1 MAGEIEREKFKKA
14 KSARRRRRRMQI
26 LRLRSDDL
34 VEVESDDLST
44 SSSSPSSSSSSSMAT
59 LSSQSP
65 LSDFETAN
73 LPAAIGTLT
82 AGGDVPCFSH
92 GSASVCGR
100 RREMEDTVAVSPAL
114 IGGGASSETYDFFG
128 VYDGHGGDAV
138 AKACAEGLH
147 LVLAAEVERRL
158 RLAAAAPPEA
168 AEEMWRKAIGECFA
182 KVDEEVVMKGSR
194 AEAEAEGTVG
204 STAVVAVVGT
214 RRIVVGNCGD
224 SRAVLSRGGV
234 AFPLSR
240 DHKPNRPDELERVEA
255 AGGRVINWDGYRI
268 LGVLATSRSIGD
280 HYLKPYVTCEPEVTV
295 TDRTIHDEFLILA
308 SDGLWDVVSNED
320 ACAVTKRCLARRSAI
335 NGAASTEAAAVLVEL
350 ALSRGSKD
358 NISVIVVELK
368 RICGGGEGH

>member
-1 MAGEIEREKFKKA
+1 MAGETEREKFKKA
-14 KSARRRRRRMQI
+14 KSARRRRRRLEI

-44 SSSSPSSSSSSSMAT
+44 SSSSLSLSSSSSSMAT

-65 LSDFETAN
+65 PSDFETDN
-73 LPAAIGTLT
+73 LAGAIGALT
-82 AGGDVPCFSH
+82 AGGDVPCLSH

-100 RREMEDTVAVSPAL
+100 RREMEDTVAVSPGL
-114 IGGGASSETYDFFG
+114 ISGGASSETHDFFG

-158 RLAAAAPPEA
+158 RWAAEPPEA
-168 AEEMWRKAIGECFA
+168 VEEMWREAIGECFA
-182 KVDEEVVMKGSR
+182 KVDEEVVMKESR
-194 AEAEAEGTVG
+194 AEAEGTVG

-240 DHKPNRPDELERVEA
+240 DHKPNRPDELKRVEA

-295 TDRTIHDEFLILA
+295 TDRTIHDEFLVLA
-308 SDGLWDVVSNED
+308 SDGLWDVMSNED
-320 ACAVTKRCLARRSAI
+320 ACAVTKRCLARHTAI

-350 ALSRGSKD
+350 AMSRGSKD

-368 RICGGGEGH
+368 RICGGGGEGH